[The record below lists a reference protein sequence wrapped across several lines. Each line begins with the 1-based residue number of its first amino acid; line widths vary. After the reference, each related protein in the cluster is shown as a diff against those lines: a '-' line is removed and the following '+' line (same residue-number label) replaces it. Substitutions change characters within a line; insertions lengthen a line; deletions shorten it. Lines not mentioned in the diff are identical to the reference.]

1 MVKQNTSKEP
11 IFMIHGRKGNSTI
24 GQNGGFEQLIE
35 FVRSLLI
42 LYYRSVDLSEN
53 LFGFVI
59 ET

>member
-1 MVKQNTSKEP
+1 
-11 IFMIHGRKGNSTI
+11 MIHGRKGNSTI

-53 LFGFVI
+53 LHWI
-59 ET
+59 CN